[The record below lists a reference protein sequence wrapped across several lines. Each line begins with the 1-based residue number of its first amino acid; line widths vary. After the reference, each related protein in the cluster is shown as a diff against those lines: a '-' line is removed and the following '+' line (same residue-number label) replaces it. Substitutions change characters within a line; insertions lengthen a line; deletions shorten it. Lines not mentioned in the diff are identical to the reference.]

1 MICATPIMKG
11 PRVGQTATGTTA
23 GYSRHIE
30 AGEAACDDCAA
41 AWKQRMRRIHGDQE
55 PKTRPEPVR
64 LIDEDDWRAE
74 AACWGADSEIFF
86 LEPHQSADPAREICA
101 TCTVTDA
108 CLNYALRNRI
118 TVGVWG
124 GKTLKERQRL
134 ARQRKDLL

>member
-11 PRVGQTATGTTA
+11 PRAGQTATGTTA

-30 AGEAACDDCAA
+30 AREPACDACAA
-41 AWKQRMRRIHGDQE
+41 AWRTRKTRGRNTGSER
-55 PKTRPEPVR
+55 TRPEPVR
-64 LIDEDDWRAE
+64 LIDEDDWRAD
-74 AACWGADSEIFF
+74 AACWGVDSDLFF

-101 TCTVTDA
+101 TCTVADD